1 MRVVCGV
8 LAAVVGFAAAGCEKA
23 QLLAP
28 TQSTI
33 TVSAP
38 ARFLPPGGSTDVTAF
53 VVEQAGT
60 PVQNGTTVRFSAT
73 IGRVDPV
80 EVQTRNGLAI
90 TTFFAGNSS
99 GVARISAASG
109 GATGGEDRSNV
120 VEITIGAAAV
130 SNVAVSAAPT
140 SISSA
145 GGTSLIS
152 ATALDESGNP
162 VPGVTVVF
170 STTAGTLSA
179 SSAATDANGRA
190 SVSLATNREA
200 EVTARV
206 GASTATVTVRVNV
219 QGTVTLQCQG
229 SGTSAAASCTQVVG
243 SPVTFTA
250 ARGTTAN
257 AAAIASARLDFGDG
271 TSTSLGN
278 LASSSTVNH
287 IYQSAGTYTA
297 TLTATD
303 VNGETTSASVTV
315 IITARSPLSV
325 TFTATE
331 STKTTDSAR
340 WTFAADT
347 KEGSTDVDGQIVEYK
362 WDFGDGNSAT
372 TSGPNTSHVYTSNGR
387 KVVTLT
393 VKHQDGRTATA
404 REEIIVT
411 FSTS

>member
-1 MRVVCGV
+1 M
-8 LAAVVGFAAAGCEKA
+8 AAGLVIVAASLAAGCDKA

-73 IGRVDPV
+73 TGRVDPV

-90 TTFFAGNSS
+90 TTFFAGTSS
-99 GVARISAASG
+99 GVARISATSG
-109 GATGGEDRSNV
+109 GATGGTNNTNV
-120 VEITIGAAAV
+120 VEITVGAAAV
-130 SNVAVSAAPT
+130 SNVAVGAAPT

-145 GGTSLIS
+145 GGTSLIT
-152 ATALDESGNP
+152 ATALDQSGNP

-206 GASTATVTVRVNV
+206 GASTAMVIVRVNV
-219 QGTVTLQCQG
+219 QGTVTLQCRG
-229 SGTSAAASCTQVVG
+229 SEASASSSCTHTVG

-250 ARGTTAN
+250 ARGTTPTG
-257 AAAIASARLDFGDG
+257 AAAISSARLDFGDG
-271 TSTSLGN
+271 TSASLGN
-278 LASSSTVNH
+278 LASSTTVNH
-287 IYQSAGTYTA
+287 VYQSPGTYTA

-303 VNGETTSASVTV
+303 ANGETTSASVSVNMTPQP
-315 IITARSPLSV
+315 TLSV
-325 TFTATE
+325 TFTASE
-331 STKTTDSAR
+331 STKTTSSAR
-340 WTFAADT
+340 WTFTASPR
-347 KEGSTDVDGQIVEYK
+347 EGGSDASGKVKVYR
-362 WDFGDGNSAT
+362 WNFGDGDTAE

-387 KVVTLT
+387 KTVTLEVET
-393 VKHQDGRTATA
+393 TDGRKATA